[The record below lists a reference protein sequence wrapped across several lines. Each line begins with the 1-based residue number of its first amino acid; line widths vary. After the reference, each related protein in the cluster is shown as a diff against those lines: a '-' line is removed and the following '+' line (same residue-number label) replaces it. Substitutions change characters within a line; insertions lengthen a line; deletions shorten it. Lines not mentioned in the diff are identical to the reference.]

1 MSRGFVKAD
10 DGLVGLLIGLVQ
22 KLNDLLVGQDLVS
35 VVGAE
40 IVDASQEYKH
50 EAKRWNSPELKV
62 SAVLDV
68 VSDGV

>member
-1 MSRGFVKAD
+1 M
-10 DGLVGLLIGLVQ
+10 GLVQ